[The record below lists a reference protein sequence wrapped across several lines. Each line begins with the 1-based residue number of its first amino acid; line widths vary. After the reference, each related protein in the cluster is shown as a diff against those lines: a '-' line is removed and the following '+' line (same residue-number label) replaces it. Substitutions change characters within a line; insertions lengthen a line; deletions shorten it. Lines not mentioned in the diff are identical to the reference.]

1 MRRSSNKK
9 EKFVLL
15 YHKSVYNIAMFKAGK
30 VAIIGRPNVGKS
42 TLMNALIAEKLC
54 IVSKRPETTRD
65 NIQGV
70 LSEKN
75 FQIAFIDTPGM
86 HRPKNLLGKS
96 MVQRA
101 SSSLLESDLTLVMID
116 AYDGITQ
123 EDKRVFCN
131 LPKKS
136 NFLIINKIDRIDRR
150 EILLLIDKAQKS
162 DFKEIIPI
170 SATKKDGTDI
180 VLKKIIEYLPEGM
193 PFFAE
198 DQLSDKNE
206 KFFVQE
212 LIREQVLELTRQEV
226 PYSIAVSVEEMEEKK
241 DRSNKDIYYIRAYIY
256 VERNSQKGIIIG
268 KNGQMLKKIGEE
280 SRKAIENFLQKK
292 IFLDLWVKVYE
303 NWRKNPLALKNLGY

>member
-1 MRRSSNKK
+1 
-9 EKFVLL
+9 
-15 YHKSVYNIAMFKAGK
+15 MFKAGK

-42 TLMNALIAEKLC
+42 TLLNALIAEKLC

-70 LSEKN
+70 LSGKD
-75 FQIAFIDTPGM
+75 FQIAFIDTPGI
-86 HRPKNLLGKS
+86 HRPKNLLGKT

-116 AYDGITQ
+116 AYAGITQ
-123 EDKRVFCN
+123 EDKRIFCN
-131 LPKKS
+131 LPKKP
-136 NFLIINKIDRIDRR
+136 NFLIINKIDRINKR
-150 EILLLIDKAQKS
+150 EILLLIDEAQKS

-180 VLKKIIEYLPEGM
+180 VLKNIIEYLQEGM

-206 KFFVQE
+206 RFFVQE
-212 LIREQVLELTRQEV
+212 LIREQVFELTRQEV
-226 PYSIAVSVEEMEEKK
+226 PHSIAVSVEEMEEKK

-303 NWRKNPLALKNLGY
+303 NWRKDPLALKNLGY

>member
-1 MRRSSNKK
+1 
-9 EKFVLL
+9 
-15 YHKSVYNIAMFKAGK
+15 MFKAGK

-42 TLMNALIAEKLC
+42 TLLNALIAEKLC

-70 LSEKN
+70 LSGKD
-75 FQIAFIDTPGM
+75 FQIAFIDTPGI
-86 HRPKNLLGKS
+86 HRPKNLLGKT

-101 SSSLLESDLTLVMID
+101 SSSLMESDLTLVMID
-116 AYDGITQ
+116 AYAGITR
-123 EDKRVFCN
+123 EDKRIFCN
-131 LPKKS
+131 LPEKP
-136 NFLIINKIDRIDRR
+136 NFLIINKIDRIDKC
-150 EILLLIDKAQKS
+150 EILLLINETQKS

-180 VLKKIIEYLPEGM
+180 VLKNIIEYLPEGM

-206 KFFVQE
+206 RFFVQE
-212 LIREQVLELTRQEV
+212 LIREQVFELTRQEV
-226 PYSIAVSVEEMEEKK
+226 PHSIAVSIEEMKEKK
-241 DRSNKDIYYIRAYIY
+241 DRSNNDIYYIKANIY

-268 KNGQMLKKIGEE
+268 KKGQMLKKIGEE
-280 SRKAIENFLQKK
+280 SRKTIENFLQKK

-303 NWRKNPLALKNLGY
+303 NWRKDPLALKNLGY

>member
-1 MRRSSNKK
+1 
-9 EKFVLL
+9 
-15 YHKSVYNIAMFKAGK
+15 MFKAGK

-42 TLMNALIAEKLC
+42 TLLNALIAEKLC
-54 IVSKRPETTRD
+54 IISKRPETTRD
-65 NIQGV
+65 NIQGI
-70 LSEKN
+70 LSGKD
-75 FQIAFIDTPGM
+75 FQIAFIDTPGI

-101 SSSLLESDLTLVMID
+101 ASSLLESDLALVMID

-123 EDKRVFCN
+123 EDRRIFCD
-131 LPKKS
+131 LPKKP
-136 NFLIINKIDRIDRR
+136 NFLIVNKIDKIDKR
-150 EILLLIDKAQKS
+150 EILSIIDEARKS

-180 VLKKIIEYLPEGM
+180 VLKNIVSYLPEGM

-206 KFFVQE
+206 RFFIQE
-212 LIREQVLELTRQEV
+212 LVREQVLELTRQEV
-226 PYSIAVSVEEMEEKK
+226 PHSIAVKIEEMKEKN
-241 DRSNKDIYYIRAYIY
+241 DRSNNEIYYIKANIY

-280 SRKAIENFLQKK
+280 SRKTIENFLQKK

-303 NWRKNPLALKNLGY
+303 NWRKDPLALKNLGY